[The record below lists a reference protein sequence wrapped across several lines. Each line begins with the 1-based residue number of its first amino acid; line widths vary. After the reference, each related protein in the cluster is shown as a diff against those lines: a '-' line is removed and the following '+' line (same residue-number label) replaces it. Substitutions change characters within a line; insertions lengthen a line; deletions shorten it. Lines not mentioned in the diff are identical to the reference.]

1 MIKTTLIDQMTKQE
15 IQAKLDA
22 TSKEFYQLSLDEAFD
37 WEGWQAEQLLRHM
50 AALETLLEEM
60 V

>member
-1 MIKTTLIDQMTKQE
+1 MSKEQ
-15 IQAKLDA
+15 IQSKLD
-22 TSKEFYQLSLDEAFD
+22 SMSNEFYQLSLNEGFD
-37 WEGWQAEQLLRHM
+37 LEGWQAERLLRHM

>member
-1 MIKTTLIDQMTKQE
+1 MIKTTLMDQMTKQE
-15 IQAKLDA
+15 VQAKLDA
-22 TSKEFYQLSLDEAFD
+22 MSTEFYQLSLDEEFD

-60 V
+60 